1 LTGVERLTERLRLVP
16 IGPQHAGEVW
26 RLHWDESVAA
36 WYWGRYT
43 AQQAERAAADMG
55 RAWHTRGV
63 HKWLAYHRETGELVG
78 RGGLSYKTLEGV
90 EWLEVGWLLRG
101 AYWGNGYAT
110 EIGRAGLNF
119 AFDELGAAEVVAF
132 TEPHNARSRA
142 VMVRLG
148 MGYQREITLDGDRY
162 ALYTITAPSPG

>member
-1 LTGVERLTERLRLVP
+1 MERLTERLRLVP
-16 IGPQHAGEVW
+16 IGREHAGELW

-43 AQQAERAAADMG
+43 AQQAERVAATMG
-55 RAWHTRGV
+55 RGWQTRGV
-63 HKWLAYHRETGELVG
+63 SKWLAYDRGSGELVG
-78 RGGLSYKTLEGV
+78 RGGLSYKTLVGA
-90 EWLEVGWLLRG
+90 EWLEVGWLLRRE
-101 AYWGNGYAT
+101 YWGNGYAA
-110 EIGRAGLNF
+110 EIGRAGIDF
-119 AFDELGAAEVVAF
+119 AFGELGAAEVVAF

-148 MGYQREITLDGDRY
+148 MRYQREITHESDRY

>member
-1 LTGVERLTERLRLVP
+1 LTGVERLTKRLRLVP
-16 IGPQHAGEVW
+16 IGRQHAGEVW

-55 RAWHTRGV
+55 RAWQTRGV

-78 RGGLSYKTLEGV
+78 RGGLSYKTLEGI

-110 EIGRAGLNF
+110 EIGRAGLDF

-148 MGYQREITLDGDRY
+148 MSYQREITHDGDRY